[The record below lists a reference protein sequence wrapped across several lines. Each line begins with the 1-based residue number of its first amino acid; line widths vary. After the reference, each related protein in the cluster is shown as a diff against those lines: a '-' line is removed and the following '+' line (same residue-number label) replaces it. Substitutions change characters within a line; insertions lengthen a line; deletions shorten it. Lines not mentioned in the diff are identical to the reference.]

1 MEKDNI
7 AWQNLTHK
15 APIIIFCHISNIRK
29 KYLRKYLEIL
39 IQHSNV
45 LLVI

>member
-15 APIIIFCHISNIRK
+15 APIILFCHISNIRK
-29 KYLRKYLEIL
+29 KVFEKIFGD
-39 IQHSNV
+39 SDSTFC
-45 LLVI
+45 